1 MKKTVLLVLSVLLIV
16 LLASCTTFKA
26 DGLSTFTPKDYEVL
40 GDFTKSVTVHKFLG
54 SPAGT
59 TLFNIAEDATA
70 NALDDLI
77 AKEVKKLGG
86 TGAIN
91 IEVKYQASFIN
102 MICASLTGSIW
113 APAKLTVSG
122 TVIR

>member
-1 MKKTVLLVLSVLLIV
+1 MKKTVLLVLSALLIV
-16 LLASCTTFKA
+16 LLASCTTFQA
-26 DGLSTFTPKDYEVL
+26 DGLSTYTPKDYEVL
-40 GDFTKSVTVHKFLG
+40 GNFEASVTVHKFIG
-54 SPAGT
+54 SPAGA

-70 NALDDLI
+70 SALDNLI

-86 TGAIN
+86 SGAIN
-91 IEVKYQASFIN
+91 IEVKYQATFIN
-102 MICASLTGSIW
+102 MLCASLTGNIW